1 MRESPG
7 SCNAKLFRI
16 PWYNPLVDMPPRVTH
31 ALRRQLHTVVGGGDT
46 LPTTSAGL
54 IPQSE
59 DDDERSSLDRQALDV
74 LRYDVLRCIRES
86 VTQETFE
93 SWIQKLQLYQPVEKI
108 SDITTGRY
116 IRWINL
122 VQPDLRLAGGGVVA
136 TVKFTDEGTL
146 VLCRLPRGQYI
157 QCRFDKSIV
166 FERLT
171 DNEQL
176 LLAALEQ
183 LS

>member
-1 MRESPG
+1 
-7 SCNAKLFRI
+7 
-16 PWYNPLVDMPPRVTH
+16 MPPRGTH
-31 ALRRQLHTVVGGGDT
+31 ALRRHLHTVVGEDT
-46 LPTTSAGL
+46 LPTSSL
-54 IPQSE
+54 RWIPRSE
-59 DDDERSSLDRQALDV
+59 DDEEPLDFSPVADV
-74 LRYDVLRCIRES
+74 LQRVMAS

-93 SWIQKLQLYQPVEKI
+93 SWIQKLQTYKPVERI
-108 SDITTGRY
+108 SDVTPGRY

-122 VQPDLRLAGGGVVA
+122 EQRERRLAVGGVVA

-157 QCRFDKSIV
+157 HCRFDKSIV
-166 FERLT
+166 FEKLT